1 MPIILLAFIPSL
13 YRIAPTKI
21 RATATKT
28 LWTIDAVLTAH
39 PALYAYIT
47 PTSRP
52 TTEIHNN
59 AG

>member
-21 RATATKT
+21 RAIATKT

-39 PALYAYIT
+39 PALYAYIYAYFKA
-47 PTSRP
+47 
-52 TTEIHNN
+52 NN
-59 AG
+59 